1 MPQSSEHRLS
11 HGNCSGWRI
20 RGLSVMDRSLK
31 SWEVSEITIMKPLFF
46 LIALLLISCSR
57 EIIKTEVDVI
67 PQPASV
73 EVYEGECVV
82 AGATF
87 KVDDRFDEIASAA
100 VADFEAAVEAAS
112 GTVSGSSKT
121 AVVFKYDRRSGKE
134 AYSISI
140 AENRITVKASSSNG
154 VLYAIQTLKQM
165 LPVEIYTGAPAS
177 DKVWALPL
185 AKIEDSPRFAYRGLH
200 LDVARHFFDM
210 DEVKRY
216 IDIMAVHKLNI
227 LHWHLTDDQ
236 GWRIEI
242 KKYPELTRIGSIRKR
257 TIIGHSRRSN
267 TYDNTPYG
275 EGCWFTQ
282 EQIREIIGYAASKGI
297 EIIPEIDLPGH
308 MQSALAV
315 FPDLGCTGGPYEVW
329 DRWGVSKDVLCAG
342 KEGTMEFLKNVLSEV
357 AELFPSEYVHIGGD
371 ECPKD
376 RWENCPA
383 CQAKIA
389 ELGLKDD
396 EEHSAEH
403 YLQSYV
409 MAEME
414 TFLASKGKRIIGW
427 DEILDGEVTPDATVM
442 SWRGVAGGHKAAKM
456 GHDVIMAANNYFY
469 FDYYQAKDTAG
480 EPLAIGGYVPV
491 SKVYSYEPSTEDMTE
506 EERSHII
513 GIQANLWTEYI
524 KTPEGLEY
532 MLLPRLSALSE
543 VQWCQSGDRDYDR
556 FLREMEKMADIYDI
570 LDYNYAT
577 HIFDGRE

>member
-1 MPQSSEHRLS
+1 M
-11 HGNCSGWRI
+11 
-20 RGLSVMDRSLK
+20 
-31 SWEVSEITIMKPLFF
+31 
-46 LIALLLISCSR
+46 IALLLISCSR

-427 DEILDGEVTPDATVM
+427 DEVLDGEVTPDVTVM

-480 EPLAIGGYVPV
+480 EPLTIGGYVPV
-491 SKVYSYEPSTEDMTE
+491 SKVYSYEPFTEDMTE

>member
-1 MPQSSEHRLS
+1 M
-11 HGNCSGWRI
+11 
-20 RGLSVMDRSLK
+20 
-31 SWEVSEITIMKPLFF
+31 MKPLFF

-342 KEGTMEFLKNVLSEV
+342 KDGTMEFLTNVLSEV

-427 DEILDGEVTPDATVM
+427 DEVLDGEVTPDVTVM

-480 EPLAIGGYVPV
+480 EPLTIGGYVPV
-491 SKVYSYEPSTEDMTE
+491 SKVYSYEPFTEDMTE

>member
-1 MPQSSEHRLS
+1 
-11 HGNCSGWRI
+11 
-20 RGLSVMDRSLK
+20 MDRSLK

-427 DEILDGEVTPDATVM
+427 DEVLDGEVTPDVTVM

-480 EPLAIGGYVPV
+480 EPLTIGGYVPV
-491 SKVYSYEPSTEDMTE
+491 SKVYSYEPFTEDMTE

>member
-1 MPQSSEHRLS
+1 
-11 HGNCSGWRI
+11 
-20 RGLSVMDRSLK
+20 
-31 SWEVSEITIMKPLFF
+31 MKPLFF

-427 DEILDGEVTPDATVM
+427 DEVLDGEVTPDVTVM

-491 SKVYSYEPSTEDMTE
+491 SKVYSYEPFTEDMTE

>member
-1 MPQSSEHRLS
+1 
-11 HGNCSGWRI
+11 
-20 RGLSVMDRSLK
+20 MDRSLK

>member
-1 MPQSSEHRLS
+1 M
-11 HGNCSGWRI
+11 
-20 RGLSVMDRSLK
+20 
-31 SWEVSEITIMKPLFF
+31 
-46 LIALLLISCSR
+46 IALLLISCSR

-185 AKIEDSPRFAYRGLH
+185 AKIEDSPRFAYRGLL

-427 DEILDGEVTPDATVM
+427 DEVLDGEVTPDVTVM

-480 EPLAIGGYVPV
+480 EPLTIGGYVPV
-491 SKVYSYEPSTEDMTE
+491 SKVYSYEPFTEDMTE

>member
-1 MPQSSEHRLS
+1 
-11 HGNCSGWRI
+11 
-20 RGLSVMDRSLK
+20 MDRSLK
-31 SWEVSEITIMKPLFF
+31 SCEVSEITIMKPLFF

-73 EVYEGECVV
+73 EVYEGECIV

-427 DEILDGEVTPDATVM
+427 DEVLDGEVTPDVTVM

-480 EPLAIGGYVPV
+480 EPLTIGGYVPV
-491 SKVYSYEPSTEDMTE
+491 SKVYSYEPFTEDMTE

>member
-1 MPQSSEHRLS
+1 
-11 HGNCSGWRI
+11 
-20 RGLSVMDRSLK
+20 
-31 SWEVSEITIMKPLFF
+31 MKPLFF

-427 DEILDGEVTPDATVM
+427 DEVLDGEVTPDVTVM

-480 EPLAIGGYVPV
+480 EPLTIGGYVPV
-491 SKVYSYEPSTEDMTE
+491 SKVYSYEPFTEDMTE

>member
-1 MPQSSEHRLS
+1 
-11 HGNCSGWRI
+11 
-20 RGLSVMDRSLK
+20 
-31 SWEVSEITIMKPLFF
+31 MKPLFF

-73 EVYEGECVV
+73 EVYEGECIV

-427 DEILDGEVTPDATVM
+427 DEVLDGEVTPDVTVM

-480 EPLAIGGYVPV
+480 EPLTIGGYVPV
-491 SKVYSYEPSTEDMTE
+491 SKVYSYEPFTEDMTE

>member
-1 MPQSSEHRLS
+1 M
-11 HGNCSGWRI
+11 
-20 RGLSVMDRSLK
+20 
-31 SWEVSEITIMKPLFF
+31 
-46 LIALLLISCSR
+46 
-57 EIIKTEVDVI
+57 
-67 PQPASV
+67 
-73 EVYEGECVV
+73 
-82 AGATF
+82 
-87 KVDDRFDEIASAA
+87 
-100 VADFEAAVEAAS
+100 
-112 GTVSGSSKT
+112 
-121 AVVFKYDRRSGKE
+121 FKYDRRSGKE

-165 LPVEIYTGAPAS
+165 LPVEIYTGASAS

-257 TIIGHSRRSN
+257 TIVGHSRRSN

-427 DEILDGEVTPDATVM
+427 DEVLDGEVTPDVTVM

-480 EPLAIGGYVPV
+480 EPLTIGGYVPV
-491 SKVYSYEPSTEDMTE
+491 SKVYSYEPFTEDMTE